1 MKRIVLV
8 ILVLVTASAFVAQQQ
23 KPQPGGL
30 KQAMTRGK
38 AVYEITCLACHQ
50 PDGLGVQNMNPPLSK
65 TKWVMGDKKAL
76 IKIVLKGLQGGEI
89 EIDGDKFHN
98 PMPAQESTL
107 SDQEIADVLTY
118 IRNSFGNKAS
128 LIAVG
133 EVKALRARLK

>member
-1 MKRIVLV
+1 MKKVVFALLVLV
-8 ILVLVTASAFVAQQQ
+8 IASAFVAQQT
-23 KPQPGGL
+23 KPQPGNI
-30 KQAMTRGK
+30 KAAITRGK
-38 AVYEITCLACHQ
+38 AVYEATCLACHQ

-65 TKWVMGDKKAL
+65 TKWVLGDKKAL

-98 PMPAQESTL
+98 PMPPQESTL

-128 LIAVG
+128 LVTPA
-133 EVKALRARLK
+133 EVKALRAKLK

>member
-1 MKRIVLV
+1 MKKIVLAVFVLV
-8 ILVLVTASAFVAQQQ
+8 IASAFVAQQT
-23 KPQPGGL
+23 KPQTGGL
-30 KQAMTRGK
+30 KAAMTRGK
-38 AVYEITCLACHQ
+38 AVYEATCLACHQ

-65 TKWVMGDKKAL
+65 TKWVLGDKKAL

-98 PMPAQESTL
+98 PMPPQESTL

-128 LIAVG
+128 LVAVG
-133 EVKALRARLK
+133 EVKAMRAKLK